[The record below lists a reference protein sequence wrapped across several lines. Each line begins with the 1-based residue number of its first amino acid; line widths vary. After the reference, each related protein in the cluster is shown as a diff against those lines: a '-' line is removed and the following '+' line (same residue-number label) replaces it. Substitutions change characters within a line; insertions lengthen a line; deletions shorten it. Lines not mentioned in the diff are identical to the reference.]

1 MLAIM
6 KKKSH
11 PGRYERKGM
20 SLVELFELFPDN
32 AAAEAWFELQRWPSG
47 ICCPRC
53 GSVRYSE
60 TKNRKPMPYRCKD
73 CRKHFSV
80 KIGTVM
86 EASNLN
92 YQKWGFAIY
101 MVATNLKGV
110 SSMKL
115 HRDLKIRQP
124 SAWHLAQRIR
134 EGFVGDVQAMAGPVE
149 VDETFIGG
157 KERNKHASKKLHAGT
172 GGTGKAVVAGAKDRA
187 TGKVSAEVVS
197 GTGRSTLQ
205 GFVFSKTE
213 PGAAVYTDEH
223 LAYKGLPNHTAV
235 KHGAG
240 QFVNGMAHT
249 NGVES
254 FWSMLKR
261 GYYGTFHKMSVK
273 HLNRYVAEFAGRQN
287 MRDCDTIQQMSQV
300 ARGMDGK
307 RLRYEDL
314 IG

>member
-1 MLAIM
+1 M
-6 KKKSH
+6 KHKA
-11 PGRYERKGM
+11 PGKNYRKGITIS
-20 SLVELFELFPDN
+20 SLLCMFPDN
-32 AAAEAWFELQRWPSG
+32 STAEKWFEEKRWPSG
-47 ICCPRC
+47 VCCPHC
-53 GSVRYSE
+53 GSVSVGRVKHP
-60 TKNRKPMPYRCKD
+60 TMPYRCRD
-73 CRKHFSV
+73 CRKHFSA
-80 KIGTVM
+80 KTGTVM
-86 EASNLN
+86 QGSNIS
-92 YQKWGFAIY
+92 YQSWIIAIY
-101 MVATNLKGV
+101 LFTTGIKGT

-115 HRDLKIRQP
+115 HRDLGITQK
-124 SAWHLAQRIR
+124 SAWYMSHRLRQAF
-134 EGFVGDVQAMAGPVE
+134 EGQDAPFTGPVE

-197 GTGRSTLQ
+197 DTGRKTLQ
-205 GFVFSKTE
+205 GFILSKTE

-223 LAYKGLPNHTAV
+223 VSYKGLPNHTAV

-254 FWSMLKR
+254 FWSLLKR
-261 GYYGTFHKMSVK
+261 GYHGTYHKMSVK

-300 ARGMDGK
+300 ARGMDGR
-307 RLRYEDL
+307 RLRYQEL
-314 IG
+314 VNG

>member
-1 MLAIM
+1 M
-6 KKKSH
+6 KHKA
-11 PGRYERKGM
+11 PGKNHRKGITIA
-20 SLVELFELFPDN
+20 SLLRRFPDN
-32 AAAEAWFELQRWPSG
+32 ATAQKWFEEKRWPSG
-47 ICCPRC
+47 VCCPHC
-53 GSVRYSE
+53 GSVSVGRVKHP
-60 TKNRKPMPYRCKD
+60 TMPYRCRD
-73 CRKHFSV
+73 CRKHFSA
-80 KIGTVM
+80 KTGTVM
-86 EASNLN
+86 QGSNIG
-92 YQKWGFAIY
+92 YQAWIIAIY
-101 MVATNLKGV
+101 LFTTGIKGT

-115 HRDLKIRQP
+115 HRDLGITQK
-124 SAWHLAQRIR
+124 SAWYMSHRLLQAF
-134 EGFVGDVQAMAGPVE
+134 EGQDGPFTGPVE

-187 TGKVSAEVVS
+187 TGKISAEVVGDTS
-197 GTGRSTLQ
+197 RKTLQ
-205 GFVFSKTE
+205 GFVFSNTE

-261 GYYGTFHKMSVK
+261 GYHGTFHKMSVK
-273 HLNRYVAEFAGRQN
+273 HLGRYVTEFSGRHN

-300 ARGMDGK
+300 ARGMDGR
-307 RLRYEDL
+307 RLRYQEL
-314 IG
+314 VNG